1 MKEGDNCRRDFKNSM
16 TTNNTDISSQVS
28 EEVIDTL
35 CEIAEILG
43 TGLDRRATKAL
54 VQLLEAEIRPE
65 SLAAAVTEVRRT
77 TSRVSPSNE
86 TFQTVKDE

>member
-1 MKEGDNCRRDFKNSM
+1 M
-16 TTNNTDISSQVS
+16 TPTFNNNTDISSQVS
-28 EEVIDTL
+28 EEEVIDTL

-54 VQLLEAEIRPE
+54 VQLLETEIGPE

-77 TSRVSPSNE
+77 TSKVIPSNKI
-86 TFQTVKDE
+86 FQAAKDE